1 MPFGL
6 AGKLLRFHK
15 QPNSEAEVPQL
26 SAPRGKS
33 SSPPRSVWDTGR
45 ITMQLFGHARRTQSM
60 VEACALLLVRR
71 AGKHERNWRTRAECR
86 HSGAGTS
93 FHIRRECR
101 ASLVG
106 AIEERVGRREE
117 SVCKMVFWIGVE
129 RADQRADGFLV
140 ASEKNERV
148 ASTVQPGPPTRV
160 PRADAIRFGEPLKGL
175 FGLAEIQGRQADLL
189 VGPWLAG
196 IFHND
201 CFSCDNGV
209 IESALRAP
217 QRGIR
222 LQGHEVTGLDRERT
236 IEQLLRLAQPLVPP
250 GFVVAVEEFEDERC
264 AYTSQAIDAGRL
276 DFERLLE

>member
-15 QPNSEAEVPQL
+15 QLNSEAEVPQL

-45 ITMQLFGHARRTQSM
+45 ITMQLFGHASRTQSM

-71 AGKHERNWRTRAECR
+71 AGKHERNGRTRAECR

-93 FHIRRECR
+93 FQIRRECR

-117 SVCKMVFWIGVE
+117 SVRKMVFWIGVE

-148 ASTVQPGPPTRV
+148 APTLHPRPPTTGPAPGV
-160 PRADAIRFGEPLKGL
+160 PRAAGIRSGEPLKGF

-201 CFSCDNGV
+201 RFGRDMASSNLPCARR
-209 IESALRAP
+209 SAAFAFRAM
-217 QRGIR
+217 R
-222 LQGHEVTGLDRERT
+222 
-236 IEQLLRLAQPLVPP
+236 
-250 GFVVAVEEFEDERC
+250 
-264 AYTSQAIDAGRL
+264 
-276 DFERLLE
+276 